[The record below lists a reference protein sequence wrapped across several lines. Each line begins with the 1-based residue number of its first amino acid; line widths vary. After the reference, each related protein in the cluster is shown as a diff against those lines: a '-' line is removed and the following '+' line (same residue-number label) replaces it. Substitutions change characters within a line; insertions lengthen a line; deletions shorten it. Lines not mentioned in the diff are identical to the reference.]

1 MSKEETM
8 SINDDGKAV
17 SLGRYLH
24 PKGLRGGPL
33 FLPFKSLKKH
43 CAVIAPPGTG
53 KTESIIIPW
62 TLELL
67 HQGASVITIDVK
79 GDLIT
84 RFGNSVQN
92 LGCRLWYWNAGD
104 PACSHKW
111 NWLDEININDDR
123 DVEAAVNSLLRDKPK
138 AGSEQY
144 LFYLRDCKWLRAF
157 IKIAK
162 ELQFLGNPSPR
173 PNDLYNLIVDRG
185 GIIDKIFNRYPFLRD
200 KYLGE
205 LKDLLD
211 YKKTEGKYALVT
223 QTLRTDLDF
232 FNTSS
237 SVVYVSNSS
246 QFSLKNIDEHPTLLV
261 IGASLAGGQQSA
273 TLSSLMLN
281 LMFNCAYRR
290 FEGSEPRRRS
300 WYFMI
305 DESPRLKDYINFE
318 QVLSVAR
325 SADVGICLAAQDVNQ
340 FGNEQEFE
348 KVFIN
353 CETFITLKG
362 CSSKTAEYF
371 SQRLGQRQ
379 ETRVS
384 RTETE
389 KDLFSMIVDMI
400 DQDWRDDPIKK
411 TTTAQQVPVLGRR
424 EIMYP
429 PFQQTYCGVVQ
440 VRDASA
446 KPFLVDL
453 QREIINPVTTHQF
466 LLKIGGKVTPLPL
479 YYGKKLLEQDVPGL
493 KSYLY
498 NNIVAGVSCSPNK
511 TNDLGLTNLSNQ
523 SWIVVYLGGQQ
534 ISVPV
539 SGFLKLEVGAI
550 INFVVIQG
558 EIG

>member
-1 MSKEETM
+1 M

-24 PKGLRGGPL
+24 PKGRRGSPL
-33 FLPFKSLKKH
+33 YLPLNSLKKH
-43 CAVIAPPGTG
+43 CAVIAPSGSG

-84 RFGNSVQN
+84 RFGDSVQN

-111 NWLDEININDDR
+111 NWLDEVDINNDR

-138 AGSEQY
+138 AGSDQY

-173 PNDLYNLIVDRG
+173 PNDLYNLIIDRG

-261 IGASLAGGQQSA
+261 IGASLAAGQQSA

-290 FEGSEPRRRS
+290 FEGSEPRQRS

-340 FGNEQEFE
+340 FGDEQEFE

-371 SQRLGQRQ
+371 SKRLGQRQ
-379 ETRVS
+379 ETRTTIS
-384 RTETE
+384 TTET
-389 KDLFSMIVDMI
+389 DLFSHIFNKNR
-400 DQDWRDDPIKK
+400 QDDREHR
-411 TTTAQQVPVLGRR
+411 TTTTQQVPVLGTR

-429 PFQQTYCGVVQ
+429 PVQNYCGVVQ

-453 QREIINPVTTHQF
+453 KRKITTAVLTNQF
-466 LLKIGGKVTPLPL
+466 LLKIGGKVIPLPL
-479 YYGKKLLEQDVPGL
+479 NYGTKLLEQDIPGL
-493 KSYLY
+493 KSHLR
-498 NNIVAGVSCSPNK
+498 NNIVAGVSCNPNN
-511 TNDLGLTNLSNQ
+511 TIDLVLMNLSNQ
-523 SWIVVYLGGQQ
+523 SWIVIYLGGQQ

-539 SGFLKLEVGAI
+539 SGFLKLEIGAI

-558 EIG
+558 EIC